1 MEDAMVTLFYSFFQF
16 CQRRSDYDDAQE
28 RKLQALDFFFFFW
41 VFAMVNSKGISLS
54 KAKLMCSP
62 NISGGV
68 SGG

>member
-1 MEDAMVTLFYSFFQF
+1 MMMP
-16 CQRRSDYDDAQE
+16 
-28 RKLQALDFFFFFW
+28 RKENYRHFIFFFFFW

>member
-1 MEDAMVTLFYSFFQF
+1 MMMP
-16 CQRRSDYDDAQE
+16 
-28 RKLQALDFFFFFW
+28 RKENYRHFIFFFFW